1 MFQFAK
7 IRYFRKNS
15 KDQTIQKLSETIQ
28 VSNFI
33 CTFVPV
39 MYSLREAWIKMIGKL
54 PYEQWDGRM
63 YCQKT
68 DTAVTFRANKTQGFM
83 AAYTFTLVTEGW
95 ITIVYNGQ
103 ELTIYPDELYIYS
116 PGLEV
121 TILAASENYHGICLL
136 ADEHLT
142 IESPTVHD
150 LVNIAYAPIVQLHA
164 PKIALSH
171 DDARRLEDKMHEI
184 IGYLHSDHIY
194 KNKILQMLYAVF
206 LLDMQHAQAR
216 AISQR
221 QVPQR
226 VEEIFIGFIRLLPQH
241 FAEHHDIAFYASA
254 LNISTVYLS
263 RIVRQVTGRTVV
275 DYINQHLLME
285 ASYLLRSTSLSI
297 TQIADRLH
305 FADTPSFSK
314 FFSRKKGITPKD
326 YRTR

>member
-1 MFQFAK
+1 
-7 IRYFRKNS
+7 
-15 KDQTIQKLSETIQ
+15 
-28 VSNFI
+28 
-33 CTFVPV
+33 
-39 MYSLREAWIKMIGKL
+39 MIGKL

-241 FAEHHDIAFYASA
+241 FAEHHDIAFYASR
-254 LNISTVYLS
+254 LCISPRYLS
-263 RIVRQVTGRTVV
+263 QIVRDISGRTVI
-275 DYINQHLLME
+275 DYINQMLMLE
-285 ASYLLRSTSLSI
+285 ASYLLLQTSLPI
-297 TQIADRLH
+297 GEIAERLH
-305 FADTPSFSK
+305 FSETASFTR
-314 FFSRKKGITPKD
+314 FFTRMKGTSPREYRKG
-326 YRTR
+326 R